1 MVGKLSGRSSWS
13 CLGDEVLEVHAVDVG
28 TDGTLQLEMLV
39 DIPDCLTCQAEELLR
54 REPTDCKP
62 RLVLNVPDGTDFFD
76 IKPED
81 FELVDYDSVK
91 PQLKFDLAI

>member
-1 MVGKLSGRSSWS
+1 MIINLNKRKNYY
-13 CLGDEVLEVHAVDVG
+13 AV
-28 TDGTLQLEMLV
+28 
-39 DIPDCLTCQAEELLR
+39 
-54 REPTDCKP
+54 EPTDCQP

-81 FELVDYDSVK
+81 FELVDYEPVK

>member
-1 MVGKLSGRSSWS
+1 MTINLSKQKNYYI
-13 CLGDEVLEVHAVDVG
+13 L
-28 TDGTLQLEMLV
+28 
-39 DIPDCLTCQAEELLR
+39 
-54 REPTDCKP
+54 EPTDCKP